1 MAKSVTKPEIAT
13 QTLPDFLKGQQ
24 GGLGAEGLSTNA
36 LTPPRL
42 KLIQA
47 LSPEVETGAKPGDF
61 YNNITEANYGPVVSI
76 IPCWLSEVYFLF
88 APRVPGSTGGLLARA
103 MDAVHWEPPDT
114 EFDVVINKQGK
125 HIKWRTAKTVSASGL
140 DRWGTFDPDDPKSPP
155 AATHTINCLTL
166 LPDDAESG
174 PSVLSFLRSS
184 LKIGKKF
191 AGNLKLSRV
200 PSFGRIFQLSSLK
213 VDGQS
218 GPYYEPRVKALG
230 FVGDVAVYDTAREY
244 YEMAKT
250 RGIEVDISAE
260 AHEGGN
266 GGTADSDKY

>member
-1 MAKSVTKPEIAT
+1 MAKAVTKPELVST
-13 QTLPDFLKGQQ
+13 QLPDFLKNEQ

-47 LSPEVETGAKPGDF
+47 LSPEVEVGAKPGDY
-61 YNNITEANYGPVVSI
+61 YNNITEANYGPSVQI
-76 IPCWLSEVYFLF
+76 IPCWLSEAYFLF
-88 APRVPGSTGGLLARA
+88 APRVPGSTGGLLARS
-103 MDAVHWEPPDT
+103 MDAVHWNPPDV

-125 HIKWRTAKTVSASGL
+125 HTKWKTAKTVSQSGL
-140 DRWGTFDPDDPKSPP
+140 DKWGTFDPDDPKSPP
-155 AATHTINCLTL
+155 AATHTINCLAL
-166 LPDDAESG
+166 LPDDSEAG

-200 PSFGRIFQLSSLK
+200 PSFGRIFQLTSLK
-213 VDGQS
+213 VDGVS

-230 FVGDVAVYDTAREY
+230 FVGDVTVYDTAREY
-244 YEMAKT
+244 YNMAKD
-250 RGIEVDISAE
+250 RGVDVDLSSEV
-260 AHEGGN
+260 HEGGN
-266 GGTADSDKY
+266 GEATSDKY